1 MIRREQVHPNENGE
15 VTLEA
20 LIEAAIRGC
29 TTLDFAG
36 GCLSIVVDR
45 APTGFPGEMFTTK
58 AAMEWRHDARVQ
70 PRPEQFEQPTQEPE
84 RGIADVVRNGE
95 VVNTVSVE
103 MTETG
108 YPIPE
113 TAEPLPEAE
122 ASDAENPDG
131 FDYSRLDEEDVE
143 EPVATS

>member
-1 MIRREQVHPNENGE
+1 VIRRRQVYPDESGV
-15 VTLEA
+15 VTREALLEA
-20 LIEAAIRGC
+20 MIDAA
-29 TTLDFAG
+29 TFLDFAG
-36 GCLSIVVDR
+36 GVLSVVTQR
-45 APTGFPGEMFTTK
+45 QPTGLPGEMVTTG
-58 AAMEWRHDARVQ
+58 AVVEWRHDARVQ
-70 PRPEQFEQPTQEPE
+70 PRPEQFEQEPE

-131 FDYSRLDEEDVE
+131 FDHSRLDEEDVE
-143 EPVATS
+143 EPVATT